1 MNNEVE
7 SYVGELRELRKLK
20 ETLTKQN
27 EELKYE
33 INTIRNRLNAGDGY
47 ERPRATDR
55 SACFSK

>member
-33 INTIRNRLNAGDGY
+33 INNLRNRLNVGGNY
-47 ERPRATDR
+47 ERPRTTDR
-55 SACFSK
+55 PACFSK

>member
-33 INTIRNRLNAGDGY
+33 ININCESFPLLNALT
-47 ERPRATDR
+47 RPWVLNYPQEVP
-55 SACFSK
+55 